1 MTYILY
7 YYRKNIRGNL
17 RDEVEEEDGD
27 EIINVFRL
35 E

>member
-17 RDEVEEEDGD
+17 RDEEEDGD